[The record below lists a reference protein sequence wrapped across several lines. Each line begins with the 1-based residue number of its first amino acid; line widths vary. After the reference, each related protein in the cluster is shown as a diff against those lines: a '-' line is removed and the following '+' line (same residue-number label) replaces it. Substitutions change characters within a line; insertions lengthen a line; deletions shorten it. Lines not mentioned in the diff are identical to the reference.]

1 MMRSRL
7 LSRLLAA
14 LGVAMGLV
22 AVGLPPALG
31 ADEYEPVNEATR
43 QLTDPNPYILAAYG
57 VIWAA
62 VLVYV
67 VMVARGLGKAREE
80 IETLRRRVG
89 GG

>member
-1 MMRSRL
+1 MMHT
-7 LSRLLAA
+7 LSRIRIAAAVALGLLAA
-14 LGVAMGLV
+14 L
-22 AVGLPPALG
+22 VGPAAAWA

-43 QLTDPNPYILAAYG
+43 QLTNPNPYILGAYG

-67 VMVARGLGKAREE
+67 VMVARGLGKARAE

-89 GG
+89 S